1 MFEQLSAPDHVIAMR
16 FAAPLL
22 AGQEMQ
28 AFLAGG
34 GSNTWV
40 HFDKNIQKQ
49 AIEPVS

>member
-1 MFEQLSAPDHVIAMR
+1 MFEQLSALDHVTAIR

-22 AGQEMQ
+22 PGQEMQ

-34 GSNTWV
+34 GSYTWV
-40 HFDKNIQKQ
+40 GFGKNIQKQ